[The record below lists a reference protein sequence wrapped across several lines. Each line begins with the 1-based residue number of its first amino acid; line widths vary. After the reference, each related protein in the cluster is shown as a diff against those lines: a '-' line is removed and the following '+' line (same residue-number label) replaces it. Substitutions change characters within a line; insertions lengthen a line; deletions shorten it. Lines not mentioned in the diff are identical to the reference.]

1 MDEMIIKNAIG
12 FIDAYS
18 VNDVEKMEELQ
29 WGLKKGVSY
38 TILLKR
44 SIHIYLDLRF
54 TILRAMTY
62 GNKNHS

>member
-29 WGLKKGVSY
+29 WGLKKGVSL
-38 TILLKR
+38 LLKR